1 ESEYADELVALSA
14 SLSAIRD
21 RLSDTMSAASS
32 ELLAVRDAVRDA
44 ADRWPAHVSA
54 LAGELRRI
62 HAELGSGQL
71 DAQRYLDAV
80 RERTALRPIVARLE
94 RHEADRARLAAERRE
109 LLALLQDERRAAFKL
124 REKAA
129 KKVNDL
135 LAGKLRMSVT
145 YLGDTAGFAARL
157 STVLRGSRVSQ
168 EAVEQVAA
176 PNVDG
181 VELAR
186 VVSEGPD
193 AVAKRWA
200 LTPAT
205 AQRLVGW
212 LTVEPKRLREIE
224 VSAPEDRV
232 SIA

>member
-1 ESEYADELVALSA
+1 ADGARLDTASASLSEEVDRLSENTDRVLGSLAETASGLAAGESEYADELVALSA

-62 HAELGSGQL
+62 QAELGSGQL

-135 LAGKLRMSVT
+135 LAGKLR
-145 YLGDTAGFAARL
+145 
-157 STVLRGSRVSQ
+157 RG
-168 EAVEQVAA
+168 
-176 PNVDG
+176 G
-181 VELAR
+181 
-186 VVSEGPD
+186 
-193 AVAKRWA
+193 
-200 LTPAT
+200 T
-205 AQRLVGW
+205 
-212 LTVEPKRLREIE
+212 
-224 VSAPEDRV
+224 DRGGTRG
-232 SIA
+232 